1 MNALRVSGGRF
12 PLDRPDLELLRE
24 LQVRFPLCER
34 PFAEMGRRVGLGEE
48 ETLHRVRRLASAGV
62 ILRVAPLFPPEVVG
76 WRSTLL
82 GIKVLP
88 GREPEVAERL
98 AGIPWTTHLYERE
111 DDWRIWA
118 ALVGPDDAA
127 LAAARRDVAAR
138 EDVEA
143 VAELPADRA
152 YKVSAVFVPGRDAPP
167 AAGGGGRGLRRV
179 SPEDAAI
186 LAVLATGVALV
197 PVPLE
202 EPAARLGI
210 PAGAV
215 LGRLRALVAGGA
227 VRRFGAVVDPARLGY
242 GAGALIAMRLAAAVD
257 EAGAAVAGVKGVT
270 HCYRRR
276 PHPLFPFNLFAMAH
290 SRGEVRGVAEAV
302 FEAAGR
308 VSPVGEARVMRTV
321 RRFLRRPP
329 AYAEVLL

>member
-1 MNALRVSGGRF
+1 M
-12 PLDRPDLELLRE
+12 DRSDLELLRE

-34 PFAEMGRRVGLGEE
+34 PFAELGRRVGLGEE
-48 ETLHRVRRLASAGV
+48 ETLSRVRRLASAGAV
-62 ILRVAPLFPPEVVG
+62 LRVAPLFPPEVVG

-82 GIKVLP
+82 GMKVLP

-98 AGIPWTTHLYERE
+98 VGIPWTTHLYERE

-127 LAAARRDVAAR
+127 LEAAQRDVAAW
-138 EDVEA
+138 EGVEA
-143 VAELPADRA
+143 VAELPAERV
-152 YKVSAVFVPGRDAPP
+152 YKVSAVFVPGRDAPS
-167 AAGGGGRGLRRV
+167 AGGSGGEGLRRV
-179 SPEDAAI
+179 SREDARL
-186 LAVLATGVALV
+186 LAVLSAGIPLAVG
-197 PVPLE
+197 PLE
-202 EPAARLGI
+202 EPAARLGL
-210 PAGAV
+210 AV
-215 LGRLRALVAGGA
+215 EALAGRLRALLDGGV
-227 VRRFGAVVDPARLGY
+227 VRRFGAVVEPACLGY

-257 EAGAAVAGVKGVT
+257 EAGVAVAGVEGVT

-290 SRGEVRGVAEAV
+290 SRGEVRGVTEAV
-302 FEAAGR
+302 FGAAGR
-308 VSPVGEARVMRTV
+308 VSPVEEARVMRTV